1 MIDGSECIFT
11 SEIDMVMLREYRSHE
26 VMGNAYRKTFVY
38 SALLD
43 DEVEESFIR
52 KGIP

>member
-11 SEIDMVMLREYRSHE
+11 SEIDMVMLRVYRSHE
-26 VMGNAYRKTFVY
+26 AMENAYRKTF
-38 SALLD
+38 LLD
-43 DEVEESFIR
+43 DEVNEPFIR